1 MVQAI
6 NAFTVDVEEWY
17 QAELIRQRQLPVEP
31 RAQVEEA
38 LEPLLAML
46 EETGVRATFFV
57 VGEVMRKH
65 PALFRRIHDLGHEI
79 ACHGM
84 SHRPLWTMSEA
95 ELERELGEF
104 ADLYDRV
111 LDGGRPA
118 GFRAPTFS
126 LNQDTRWA
134 IPVLREFGYAYDS
147 SIFPARTPLYGV
159 PDAPLAPYR
168 ISAADVQREEPRGP
182 LWEFPMTVCT
192 VAGLRLPVSGGA
204 YLRLWPY
211 WLVRRCLRDVN
222 RTRPFAVYV
231 HPWELYEGTP
241 EVKGLTPLEHAA
253 MYWGRRGGLAKVRA
267 LLRDF
272 AFAPMREV
280 LQTWAASVKSNN
292 SHKEAYGA

>member
-1 MVQAI
+1 MVQVI

-17 QAELIRQRQLPVEP
+17 QAELLRQRRLPATPEDQ
-31 RAQVEEA
+31 AEEA
-38 LEPLLAML
+38 IQPLLDLL

-57 VGEVMRKH
+57 VGEVMKKH
-65 PALFRRIHDLGHEI
+65 PALIRRIYSLGHEI

-95 ELERELGEF
+95 ELEWELGAF
-104 ADLYDRV
+104 AELYERT

-134 IPVLREFGYAYDS
+134 VPVLREFGYTYDS

-159 PDAPLAPYR
+159 PGAPLAPYR
-168 ISAADVQREEPRGP
+168 ISAADVRQEEPRGP
-182 LWEFPMTVCT
+182 LWEFPMTVCD

-211 WLVRRCLRDVN
+211 WLVRRCLQAVN
-222 RTRPFAVYV
+222 RMRPFVVYV

-241 EVKGLTPLEHAA
+241 KVKGLTPLEHVAT
-253 MYWGRRGGLAKVRA
+253 YWGRRGGLAKVRA

-280 LQTWAASVKSNN
+280 LQVWAAQVNSVK
-292 SHKEAYGA
+292 EAQPS

>member
-1 MVQAI
+1 MVQVI

-17 QAELIRQRQLPVEP
+17 QAELLRQRRLPATPEDQ
-31 RAQVEEA
+31 AEEA
-38 LEPLLAML
+38 IQPLLDLL

-57 VGEVMRKH
+57 VGEVMKKH
-65 PALFRRIHDLGHEI
+65 PALIRRIYSLGHEI

-95 ELERELGEF
+95 ELEWELGAF
-104 ADLYDRV
+104 AELYERT

-134 IPVLREFGYAYDS
+134 VPVLREFGYAYDS

-159 PDAPLAPYR
+159 PGAPLAPYR
-168 ISAADVQREEPRGP
+168 ISAADVRQEEPRGP
-182 LWEFPMTVCT
+182 LWEFPMTVCD

-211 WLVRRCLRDVN
+211 WLVRRCLQAVN
-222 RTRPFAVYV
+222 RMRPFVVYV

-241 EVKGLTPLEHAA
+241 KVKGLTPLEHVAT
-253 MYWGRRGGLAKVRA
+253 YWGRRGGLAKVRA

-280 LQTWAASVKSNN
+280 LQVWAAQVNSVK
-292 SHKEAYGA
+292 EAQPS

>member
-1 MVQAI
+1 MVQVI

-17 QAELIRQRQLPVEP
+17 QAELLRQRRLPATPEDQ
-31 RAQVEEA
+31 AEEA
-38 LEPLLAML
+38 IQPLLDLL

-57 VGEVMRKH
+57 VGEVMKKH
-65 PALFRRIHDLGHEI
+65 PALIRRIYSLGHEI

-95 ELERELGEF
+95 ELEWELGAF
-104 ADLYDRV
+104 AELYERT

-134 IPVLREFGYAYDS
+134 VPVLREFGYTYDS

-159 PDAPLAPYR
+159 PGAPLAPYR
-168 ISAADVQREEPRGP
+168 ISAADVRQEEPRGP
-182 LWEFPMTVCT
+182 LWEFPMTVCD

-211 WLVRRCLRDVN
+211 WLVRRCLQAVN
-222 RTRPFAVYV
+222 RTRPFVVYV

-241 EVKGLTPLEHAA
+241 KVKGLTPLEHVAT
-253 MYWGRRGGLAKVRA
+253 YWGRRGGLAKVRA

-280 LQTWAASVKSNN
+280 LQVWAAQVNSVK
-292 SHKEAYGA
+292 EAQPS